1 MARKTQKLINFHSS
15 GTTEVPLLNLDYGEI
30 AVRHL
35 SGTIE
40 SQLIIKTSE
49 NESAVFVESAKV
61 QSMIDTK
68 SQDLQDKIDGVYSA
82 LTQHMD
88 DNGTDFSNLSGSV
101 IALSGAVMETYW
113 TSADTKNKLD
123 SISGNVDSLSAS
135 VLSFSST
142 VETYYETIANV
153 AIASGNAVTSAATYA
168 KDYADTVSANI
179 QSHFNLYATSSD
191 THNAIENLSGIV
203 ETFSGNVI
211 EYINKEI
218 SIVYKFKGSVET
230 YEDLSSITGQ
240 VNGDVWNV
248 KQAHGEPGDSD
259 YTPAGTNYAWVDD
272 SKYES
277 ETSGHW
283 DPLGG
288 SVDLANYATTGSVDN
303 LSASVMS
310 LSSIVET
317 QYATKQYVNTVSGN
331 IESHLLGTY
340 ATSSATISE
349 IAKASGSAVMSAAT
363 YAKDYADAVSANIQ
377 SHFNLYATSSDT
389 WSDIARASGSAV
401 TTAKNYT
408 DEVSGNIETHL
419 LGTYATSSATISEIA
434 KASGNAVTEANTHT
448 DTVSGYISTN
458 LNTLSG
464 SVTSLSASVV
474 SIETTANKAINVFEL
489 NTINGTDSSTTEQS
503 GAKAKYTQGG
513 AAMLD
518 LSGLIIDCGEW

>member
-1 MARKTQKLINFHSS
+1 M
-15 GTTEVPLLNLDYGEI
+15 NLDYGEI

-49 NESAVFVESAKV
+49 SESAVFVESAKV

-68 SQDLQDKIDGVYSA
+68 SQDLQNKIDSVNSA
-82 LTQHMD
+82 LTQHIT
-88 DNGTDFSNLSGSV
+88 DNGLQFTELSGSV

-113 TSADTKNKLD
+113 TSADTKSKLD
-123 SISGNVDSLSAS
+123 SISGNVNNLSAS
-135 VLSFSST
+135 VLSLSST
-142 VETYYETIANV
+142 VGTYYETIENV

-168 KDYADTVSANI
+168 KNYADTVSANI

-203 ETFSGNVI
+203 KTFSGNVV

-218 SIVYKFKGSVET
+218 SIVYKFQGSVET
-230 YEDLSSITGQ
+230 YADLSSITGQ

-248 KQAHGEPGDSD
+248 KQAHGNPGESG

-272 SKYES
+272 SKYEI

-331 IESHLLGTY
+331 IE
-340 ATSSATISE
+340 
-349 IAKASGSAVMSAAT
+349 
-363 YAKDYADAVSANIQ
+363 
-377 SHFNLYATSSDT
+377 
-389 WSDIARASGSAV
+389 
-401 TTAKNYT
+401 
-408 DEVSGNIETHL
+408 THL

-434 KASGNAVTEANTHT
+434 KASGNAVTSAATYAEDYVKSVSGNIEAHLLGTYATSSDTWSDIARASGDTLTQAKNYTEEVSGNIKTHLLGT
-448 DTVSGYISTN
+448 YATSSATISEIAQASGNSVAYTNTVSGYISTN
-458 LNTLSG
+458 ISTLSG
-464 SVTSLSASVV
+464 SVTALSASVV
-474 SIETTANKAINVFEL
+474 SIETTANKAL
-489 NTINGTDSSTTEQS
+489 NEFKVGTVDVATTEQS